1 LTFILFRDV
10 TITQIPKLLIAAVLD
25 FSVPL
30 FTVAGAG
37 IFGWLIAYL
46 GAAKI
51 VVAFITGVSSDP
63 TVIILMLI
71 GFLILVGTVL
81 NPISAVLIFLPI
93 IQALGDLAG
102 MNPVHMG
109 VLTTITLSV
118 GLITPP
124 YGICLLIASQIAEV
138 SLGKAM
144 LAVLPIVGLTISIAI
159 LSVFFPDLVLGLPRL
174 AFPNIFN

>member
-1 LTFILFRDV
+1 
-10 TITQIPKLLIAAVLD
+10 
-25 FSVPL
+25 
-30 FTVAGAG
+30 
-37 IFGWLIAYL
+37 
-46 GAAKI
+46 
-51 VVAFITGVSSDP
+51 
-63 TVIILMLI
+63 MLI